1 MASQGALDTLDSFG
15 NSATSIVTAAIVIP
29 IAAAVVLKGILS
41 KLWAMVNTLQL
52 INTLS
57 ILSIHVPVNVMKV

>member
-1 MASQGALDTLDSFG
+1 METLGD
-15 NSATSIVTAAIVIP
+15 SATSIVTAAMVIP